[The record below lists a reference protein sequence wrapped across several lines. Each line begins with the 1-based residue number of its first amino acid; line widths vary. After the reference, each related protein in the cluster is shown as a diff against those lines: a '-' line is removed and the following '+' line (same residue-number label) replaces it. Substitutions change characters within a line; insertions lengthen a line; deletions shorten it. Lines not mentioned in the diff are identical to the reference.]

1 MGKIWVLRSLI
12 ELNSKQVTCRE
23 KKGCVLLFILGRL
36 FCGRDQ
42 TVRAT
47 SGIDAFFV
55 QDWLCNCLIC
65 VKSWLLLIVLRPH
78 FGLLYSIE
86 LNFRYTDI
94 ISRHNEVL
102 YQLNSSALRIFIIL
116 MLAFQLSWLYA
127 LMTNENIKLYTITE
141 LHVDTK
147 DLFDHSWALLG
158 SIVDLGAFGY
168 TFSVTVV
175 QL

>member
-23 KKGCVLLFILGRL
+23 KKGVYCWSTDEKLSFSAGSSVVLPKLFALLPVLMHCCCSLFYDLIL
-36 FCGRDQ
+36 
-42 TVRAT
+42 VY
-47 SGIDAFFV
+47 
-55 QDWLCNCLIC
+55 
-65 VKSWLLLIVLRPH
+65 
-78 FGLLYSIE
+78 LYSIE

-102 YQLNSSALRIFIIL
+102 YQLSSSALRIFIIL

-147 DLFDHSWALLG
+147 DSFDHSWALLG
-158 SIVDLGAFGY
+158 SIFDLGAFWY

-175 QL
+175 QLW